1 MKSIYEMKEAL
12 RDRLLLAEA
21 QKRPEMLIRLT
32 LLWAASANFRGT
44 ADDFTRVMEDLR
56 QEFAIPES
64 EIQDAVMMSDLMGD
78 TWNEA
83 GDIVQPRLN

>member
-64 EIQDAVMMSDLMGD
+64 EIQDAVMASDLMGD

>member
-56 QEFAIPES
+56 QEFEIPES
-64 EIQDAVMMSDLMGD
+64 EIQDAVMTSDLMGD
-78 TWNEA
+78 PWKEA
-83 GDIVQPRLN
+83 GDILQPRLN

>member
-1 MKSIYEMKEAL
+1 MKSIYDMKEAL
-12 RDRLLLAEA
+12 RDRLLLAETH
-21 QKRPEMLIRLT
+21 KRPEMLIRLT

-56 QEFAIPES
+56 QEFEIPES
-64 EIQDAVMMSDLMGD
+64 EIHDAITKSDLTSD
-78 TWNEA
+78 IWKET

>member
-12 RDRLLLAEA
+12 RDRLLLVQA

-64 EIQDAVMMSDLMGD
+64 EIQDAVVASDLMGD

>member
-12 RDRLLLAEA
+12 LDRLLSAEA

-64 EIQDAVMMSDLMGD
+64 EIQDAVMASDLMGD
-78 TWNEA
+78 TWKEA

>member
-64 EIQDAVMMSDLMGD
+64 EIQDAVMVSDLMGD

>member
-12 RDRLLLAEA
+12 RDRLLLAKA

-64 EIQDAVMMSDLMGD
+64 EIQDAVMASDLMGD

>member
-12 RDRLLLAEA
+12 RDRLLSAEA

-64 EIQDAVMMSDLMGD
+64 EIQDAVMASDLMGD
-78 TWNEA
+78 TWKEA